1 MKLTK
6 LIFDYWKV
14 WMSIP
19 DEENIW
25 VNEVLDE
32 GFTYCDGCFVSFWW
46 ILNKEW
52 YKMNDKMCSRIDSTQ
67 PYFDPLDTGSYYET
81 H

>member
-1 MKLTK
+1 MKHTK
-6 LIFDYWKV
+6 LIIEFWKT
-14 WMSIP
+14 WMTIP

-46 ILNKEW
+46 VLNKEW

>member
-6 LIFDYWKV
+6 LIIQFWKT
-14 WMSIP
+14 WMTIP
-19 DEENIW
+19 DKDNIW

-32 GFTYCDGCFVSFWW
+32 GFVYADGCFLSFWW
-46 ILNKEW
+46 VLNKEW
-52 YKMNDKMCSRIDSTQ
+52 YKMQNKMCSRIGSTQ
-67 PYFDPLDTGSYYET
+67 PYVEPIDIEVYYGT

>member
-6 LIFDYWKV
+6 LIIEFWKT
-14 WMSIP
+14 WMTIP

-52 YKMNDKMCSRIDSTQ
+52 YKMNDKMCSRIGSTQ